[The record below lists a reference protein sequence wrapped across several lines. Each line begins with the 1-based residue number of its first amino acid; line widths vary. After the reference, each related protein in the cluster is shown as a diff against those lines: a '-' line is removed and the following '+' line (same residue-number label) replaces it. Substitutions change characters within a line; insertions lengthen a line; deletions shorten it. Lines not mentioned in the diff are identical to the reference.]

1 MEYIQQPLL
10 LEMQTVESGR
20 YNNGHNRW
28 FCEQTP
34 HVREGGMTP
43 LNASSVRLMKLP
55 PSRQAI
61 PDCYAYII
69 HYGLRE

>member
-28 FCEQTP
+28 FFEQTP

-55 PSRQAI
+55 PSG
-61 PDCYAYII
+61 
-69 HYGLRE
+69 H